1 MNRKKK
7 VVYVCSPFRAA
18 GANPAMEQFR
28 NVELAK
34 RVCKKAVREGYAVLC
49 PHLVYPQFLVDGNPQ
64 EREQGIL
71 AGLRELE
78 LADEVWVAGGR
89 ISEGMSRE
97 IARAGAMGIPIKCIG
112 DPRVAEDRLLEAV
125 LSVRR

>member
-1 MNRKKK
+1 MKKK
-7 VVYVCSPFRAA
+7 VVYICSPFRPT
-18 GANPAMEQFR
+18 GGNPAMEQYQ

-34 RVCKKAVREGYAVLC
+34 RACKRAVKQGHAVLC
-49 PHLVYPQFLVDGNPQ
+49 PHLVYPQFLADGIPQ
-64 EREQGIL
+64 EREQGIM

-78 LADEVWVAGGR
+78 LADEVWVVGSR

-97 IARAGAMGIPIKCIG
+97 ISRAGAMGIPIKCIG

-125 LSVRR
+125 LGVRR